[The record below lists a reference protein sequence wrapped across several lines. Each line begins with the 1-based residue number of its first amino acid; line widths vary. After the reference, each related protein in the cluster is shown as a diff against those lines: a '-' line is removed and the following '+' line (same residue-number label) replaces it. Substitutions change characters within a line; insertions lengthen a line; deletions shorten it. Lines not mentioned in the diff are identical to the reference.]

1 MAVDAGTTDRE
12 LTCLTSTGVIDR
24 DEGNETADTDS
35 LRSEV
40 IVGCARKSAKEATSP
55 VAARSRWSDVR
66 SVLIIGLAVIVAM
79 AGLIGWLGFRA
90 YQSHQVHHRQE
101 LYLQVARQGALD
113 LTTISY
119 VDVEA
124 DVRRILD
131 SATGQFYDDF
141 LQRSQ
146 PFMEVMRQAQATTEG
161 TITEAGVESE
171 EDGQAQI
178 LVAVSVKTSN
188 FGVVEE
194 SPRLWRMRIGVLKIG
209 DGAKVSDVQ
218 FVP

>member
-1 MAVDAGTTDRE
+1 MAVDAGTADRE
-12 LTCLTSTGVIDR
+12 LTRLTSTGAIGR
-24 DEGNETADTDS
+24 DGGNETAAPDWR
-35 LRSEV
+35 RSEEIAGRAV
-40 IVGCARKSAKEATSP
+40 ESAKGFSAPVVATP
-55 VAARSRWSDVR
+55 RWSDVR
-66 SVLIIGLAVIVAM
+66 TALIVGLAVIVAM
-79 AGLIGWLGFRA
+79 AGLIGWLGLRT
-90 YQSHQVHHRQE
+90 YQSHQAHHRQD

-161 TITEAGVESE
+161 TVTEAGVESE
-171 EDGQAQI
+171 EDGQAQV